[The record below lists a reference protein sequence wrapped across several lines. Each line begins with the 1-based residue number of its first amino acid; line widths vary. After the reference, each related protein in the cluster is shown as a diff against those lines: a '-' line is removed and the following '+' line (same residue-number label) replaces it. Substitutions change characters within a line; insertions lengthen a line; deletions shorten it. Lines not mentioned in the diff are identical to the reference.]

1 MGGFGF
7 AQPLQRRLPMV
18 GMQPAAPAQPAS
30 LAPDPGS
37 LGDTM
42 GHIRSGLQ
50 RLGIGGA
57 PTPGMTPGLPM
68 ITAPA
73 MPSTPGVEDP
83 SGAISGAVS
92 HLANGFGGAPD
103 ALADAGPGIGDF
115 LAAFFGG

>member
-7 AQPLQRRLPMV
+7 AQPLQRRLPMI
-18 GMQPAAPAQPAS
+18 GMQPAAPAQNAS
-30 LAPDPGS
+30 PAPDPGS

-57 PTPGMTPGLPM
+57 PTPSMTPTLPT
-68 ITAPA
+68 ITAPP
-73 MPSTPGVEDP
+73 MPSAPGIEDP
-83 SGAISGAVS
+83 SGAISGAVNNVAS
-92 HLANGFGGAPD
+92 GMGVAPD
-103 ALADAGPGIGDF
+103 AMADAGPGIGDF

>member
-1 MGGFGF
+1 MGFGF
-7 AQPLQRRLPMV
+7 AQPIQRRLPMI
-18 GMQPAAPAQPAS
+18 GMQPPAPAQTAS
-30 LAPDPGS
+30 LAPDLGS

-57 PTPGMTPGLPM
+57 PTPSMAPGLPT

-73 MPSTPGVEDP
+73 MPSTPGIEDP
-83 SGAISGAVS
+83 SGAISGAVN